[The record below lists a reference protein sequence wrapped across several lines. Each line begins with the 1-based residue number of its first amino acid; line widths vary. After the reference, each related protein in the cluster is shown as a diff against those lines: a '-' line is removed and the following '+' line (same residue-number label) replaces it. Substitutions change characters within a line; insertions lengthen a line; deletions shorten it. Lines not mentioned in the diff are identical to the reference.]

1 MNPAQNLK
9 FAARLLR
16 RNPALAGSAIL
27 VTALGIG
34 ATSAMFSVADGIL
47 LRPLPFPRAER
58 LVNVWESA
66 PGHNL
71 PSLVAA
77 PGNYFDWRAQS
88 RSFRAMGA
96 WQAATFNLA
105 SRDSEPERYSG
116 AICDAGF
123 FGVLGVQPEI
133 GRVST
138 MRRRS
143 RARTTWWCWHG
154 RCGSSDSAVT
164 RA

>member
-1 MNPAQNLK
+1 
-9 FAARLLR
+9 
-16 RNPALAGSAIL
+16 
-27 VTALGIG
+27 
-34 ATSAMFSVADGIL
+34 MFSVADGIL

-66 PGHNL
+66 PGRNL

-123 FGVLGVQPEI
+123 FGVLGVQPE
-133 GRVST
+133 
-138 MRRRS
+138 
-143 RARTTWWCWHG
+143 RACLQR
-154 RCGSSDSAVT
+154 
-164 RA
+164 